1 MRRSGIVSA
10 VPLAVLCIAMLG
22 QRQPILADVVVLTNG
37 KSLEGRVTRDGDS
50 IVIDM
55 AQGQVRVPR
64 DKVRSI
70 QPKRTP
76 LDEYAEKRQQIQQ
89 DFTNGKILAPEAAD
103 RWYDVAVWAGEL
115 NLTRPREE
123 ALKNTLSLNADHEE
137 ARKASGFFKHDGKWL
152 TFTERNIALGFVFFE
167 GRWVPPEAVDHVKK
181 IRAK

>member
-1 MRRSGIVSA
+1 MLALLTLSA
-10 VPLAVLCIAMLG
+10 LSRLL
-22 QRQPILADVVVLTNG
+22 LADVVILTNG

-89 DFTNGKILAPEAAD
+89 DLTTGKILPAVAAD
-103 RWYDVAVWAGEL
+103 RWYEAAVWAGEL
-115 NLTRPREE
+115 NLTRARDE
-123 ALKNTLSLNADHEE
+123 ALKNTLALNADHEE
-137 ARKASGFFKHDGKWL
+137 ARKASGFYRHDGKWL
-152 TFTERNIALGFVFFE
+152 TFSERNLAMGFVHFE
-167 GRWVPPEAVDHVKK
+167 GRWVPPEAVEHVKRL
-181 IRAK
+181 RAK